1 MEKTNQNQMGT
12 KPIASLIFTMGC
24 PPIVSMFVQSMYNIV
39 DSIFVAKLG
48 ENALTAVS
56 LAAPI
61 QYILLAVSVGVGVG
75 INSYISRNLGA
86 DNIDEANNTVTHSMI
101 LALAH
106 SVLFI
111 ILGLLFIKPFFRIYA
126 NNDAIFSDGCSYT
139 YIVVLLSFSL
149 FFQLT
154 FEKVFQATGKMLLP
168 TISQIIGAILN
179 IILDPIFIFGWFGI
193 PKLGVTGAAI
203 ATIIGQIASTV
214 VVIIYMKNFKTV
226 PLLAK
231 HFKLNI
237 NYIKEVASIGMA
249 SGINQLS
256 MMIVQIILNNS
267 LRYYGGLSIYGEAIP
282 IACAGITMKV
292 SQLFFSVVIGL
303 SQGSQP
309 IESFNYG
316 AKKYHRVKYTYILA
330 NKAGAIISIIAFIL
344 FQLFPMEIISLFGSG
359 TEEYYQFAT
368 KFFRIFLFFICIN
381 FIQPITST
389 FFTSIGK
396 PIKGIFLSLTRQIIY
411 LLPLIII
418 LPLFFGIDG
427 IIFAGPAAD
436 LIAAITCL
444 ITISIE
450 FKNMKQL
457 ELVEEHQNIH
467 L

>member
-179 IILDPIFIFGWFGI
+179 IILDPIFIFGLN
-193 PKLGVTGAAI
+193 LGVKGAAL
-203 ATIIGQIASTV
+203 ATIISQFVSAMFVLKFLFGNKTILKIRKKYLKLKKEVVLGTLALGIAPFIMQSTESIV
-214 VVIIYMKNFKTV
+214 LISLNNQLLKYGSDIAVSAMTIMSSMMQMIMLPMSGLTQGAQPILSYNFG
-226 PLLAK
+226 AK
-231 HFKLNI
+231 RYDRVKKAFKLLFI
-237 NYIKEVASIGMA
+237 SCFTFTMVAVGLIELFPA
-249 SGINQLS
+249 FFVKIF
-256 MMIVQIILNNS
+256 NNS
-267 LRYYGGLSIYGEAIP
+267 PALVDMTSWSMRIYFAGMCLFGMQISCQQTFLSLGEA
-282 IACAGITMKV
+282 K
-292 SQLFFSVVIGL
+292 
-303 SQGSQP
+303 
-309 IESFNYG
+309 
-316 AKKYHRVKYTYILA
+316 
-330 NKAGAIISIIAFIL
+330 
-344 FQLFPMEIISLFGSG
+344 ISLFL
-359 TEEYYQFAT
+359 A
-368 KFFRIFLFFICIN
+368 
-381 FIQPITST
+381 
-389 FFTSIGK
+389 
-396 PIKGIFLSLTRQIIY
+396 
-411 LLPLIII
+411 LLRKMILLVPLIFI
-418 LPLFFGIDG
+418 LPAFMKDGLTAVLLAEPVADVIACLTTTTLFYRFFKKKFSGDNIVE
-427 IIFAGPAAD
+427 INEN
-436 LIAAITCL
+436 IA
-444 ITISIE
+444 
-450 FKNMKQL
+450 K
-457 ELVEEHQNIH
+457 
-467 L
+467 